1 MIANPRSGPSTLTTF
16 VKLSA
21 RIPCGAVN
29 DLAAVMEHPQ
39 LVHNGL
45 VATVE
50 SPCGPIPTVANPFL
64 VEGER
69 PELGGVPGLGAHT
82 EEVLLSVGYSW
93 EDITAL
99 RDHGAI

>member
-1 MIANPRSGPSTLTTF
+1 M
-16 VKLSA
+16 
-21 RIPCGAVN
+21 N

-82 EEVLLSVGYSW
+82 EEV
-93 EDITAL
+93 I
-99 RDHGAI
+99 RDLGLEPT